1 MNTSAKGRVLIV
13 AGSDPSGGAGIQADI
28 KTVTALGGY
37 AAAAITALTVQNT
50 VTVKDVMPVAGSFV
64 AAQMRAVLEDV
75 GADCI
80 KTGMLNNVDV
90 IASIVETLTKV
101 NFAGP
106 VIIDPVMVASSGRI
120 LMADDALELLKSD
133 LIPKATL
140 LTPNLPEAELLTGLK
155 IETVADMEAAAKTIL
170 KLGAKAVLV
179 KGGHLDSE
187 LLTDLLLTA
196 EGERFVIETKKID
209 TRNTHGTGCTTASA
223 IATFMAK
230 GQALEQAFRAAHA
243 FVQVAIKLAPGFGA
257 GHGPLGHAEA
267 GQRGG
272 DAGWN

>member
-1 MNTSAKGRVLIV
+1 MNKAAKGRVLIV

-37 AAAAITALTVQNT
+37 AAAAITAITVQNT

-80 KTGMLNNVDV
+80 KTGMLNNAEV
-90 IASIVETLTKV
+90 IASITEELTDIG
-101 NFAGP
+101 FAGP
-106 VIIDPVMVASSGRI
+106 VIVDPVMVASSGRT
-120 LMADDALELLKSD
+120 LMAEDAIELLKSK

-155 IETVADMEAAAKTIL
+155 IETVADMDDAGQAIL
-170 KLGAKAVLV
+170 KLGAEAVLM

-187 LLTDLLLTA
+187 MLTDLLLTTA
-196 EGERFVIETKKID
+196 GERFVIETKKID

-230 GQALEQAFRAAHA
+230 GQTLEQAFRGAHA
-243 FVQVAIKLAPGFGA
+243 FVQKAIELAPGFGS

-267 GQRGG
+267 ARSNKG
-272 DAGWN
+272 AEWI